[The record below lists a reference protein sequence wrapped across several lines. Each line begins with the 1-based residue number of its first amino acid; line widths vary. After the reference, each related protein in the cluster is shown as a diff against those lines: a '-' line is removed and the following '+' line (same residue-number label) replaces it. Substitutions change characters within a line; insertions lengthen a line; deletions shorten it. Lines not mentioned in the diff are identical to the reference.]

1 MSVVA
6 SYARMMRDE
15 VETLR
20 VDPGHY
26 WRLAEMPWDLTRIV
40 DVGASERLYL
50 DKEWQVLSWLCSPRG
65 RAEERKQAALIRVP
79 RSGTNGEDLSRAE
92 FEAAVARE
100 LAAMGFP
107 PVDPLEL
114 GEDPVL
120 TAIRGRR
127 KAGGE
132 PSVANLGLAS
142 ATFAPDEVQLLA
154 AALNRLEEV
163 WLRERFDVGE
173 MDVLGLPT
181 DGEATEL
188 DEFCLPQLERL
199 KVLYNRAAKARQHV
213 VVVFE

>member
-26 WRLAEMPWDLTRIV
+26 WRLAEMPRDLTRIV

-79 RSGTNGEDLSRAE
+79 RRADLSQAE
-92 FEAAVARE
+92 FEAALARE
-100 LAAMGFP
+100 LEAMGFP

-127 KAGGE
+127 KADGE

-154 AALNRLEEV
+154 TALNSLEEV

-199 KVLYNRAAKARQHV
+199 KALYNRAARARQHV